1 MSTKAISKS
10 GKMWEFISRISQWPL
25 WNFLSIVAVVWI
37 TQRLIAW
44 RERRTKL
51 ADVQR
56 EAYLATI
63 PHLAEFYKLALEQ
76 PTEGTDFLELHRRYF
91 EIMSRFSIIG
101 SSSVMENFT
110 AFATYVFEHLAN
122 GKRVDE
128 KRLRQLSSNVTYA
141 MCCDVHSDT
150 YDPSQCRKP

>member
-1 MSTKAISKS
+1 
-10 GKMWEFISRISQWPL
+10 MWDFVSRVSQWPL

-51 ADVQR
+51 SDVQR

-76 PTEGTDFLELHRRYF
+76 PREGTDFLELHRRYF
-91 EIMSRFSIIG
+91 EIMSRFSIVG
-101 SSSVMENFT
+101 SSPVMENFT
-110 AFATYVFEHLAN
+110 AFATYVFEHLAK
-122 GKRVDE
+122 GERVDG
-128 KRLRQLSSNVTYA
+128 KLLRQLSSNVTYA

-150 YDPSQCRKP
+150 YDASRCRNP